1 MGFKKFGIILKIEEQ
16 RKKIALFHKRQ
27 KRDFFLLLLM
37 PTIIGLL
44 AYFLIDYGLILI
56 IVVIIFTF
64 QFFFINPDFYAYEF
78 GFTSEKANLFGEMYD
93 NLGFINR
100 EKTTKNDF
108 VEVFIKPF
116 SKTQKKIIFNCSL
129 KNATY
134 FLNELEQKYPEELSK
149 LKIGKSKKFFCESKT
164 EPIKTKQLEENLREY
179 NRTKKSKDFMG
190 SKKMDIE
197 IFEATVV
204 KALSEKPS

>member
-1 MGFKKFGIILKIEEQ
+1 VKGFKKFGIILKIEEQ

-108 VEVFIKPF
+108 VEV
-116 SKTQKKIIFNCSL
+116 
-129 KNATY
+129 
-134 FLNELEQKYPEELSK
+134 EQKYPEELSK